1 MKYRDLVFAL
11 MIVAVVAIWWSGPQS
26 ASEDPTSPPRPVTK
40 KSPADPATQTP
51 APSKLPLV
59 RLTPQPQMLLST
71 PGLPRATLSASALP
85 AEKLDDLVVSV
96 QLVATEPY
104 DVQIDQ
110 DGKPL
115 IILTGQLD
123 DQFWTFRSIQNG
135 NRGQSVTDLSWEVR
149 LADLEQPERL
159 EHLRA
164 IFSEH
169 EIQWTVTVEE
179 AADKANVMTRRI
191 LIMPPVGGFIT
202 KP

>member
-1 MKYRDLVFAL
+1 
-11 MIVAVVAIWWSGPQS
+11 
-26 ASEDPTSPPRPVTK
+26 
-40 KSPADPATQTP
+40 
-51 APSKLPLV
+51 
-59 RLTPQPQMLLST
+59 MLLST